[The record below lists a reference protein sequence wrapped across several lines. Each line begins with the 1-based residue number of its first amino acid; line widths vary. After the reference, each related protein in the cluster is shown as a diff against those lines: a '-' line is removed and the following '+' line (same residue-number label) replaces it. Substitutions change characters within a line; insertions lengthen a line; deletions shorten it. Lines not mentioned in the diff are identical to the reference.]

1 MTLHVSDVHVFV
13 AEVEIDALIMH
24 EERGR
29 RLHWTDD
36 ELSSTVLP
44 TTFSSLAVSREEAR
58 HRFRFRT
65 TFTDRNAEYVADCEI
80 VYILSENVDVTE
92 GVSME
97 FAERVAFMAVY
108 PYLRASISSSAARL
122 GLPIPLLGI
131 VRQGEFQS
139 GERMTQEQAQQE
151 FVDNRSETLSQG

>member
-1 MTLHVSDVHVFV
+1 VTLHVSDVHDFV
-13 AEVEIDALIMH
+13 KEVELDTLFMH

-29 RLHWTDD
+29 RLRWTDD
-36 ELSSTVLP
+36 ELLEIVLP
-44 TTFSSLAVSREEAR
+44 VTSSSLAVSRDEAR

-65 TFTDRNAEYVADCEI
+65 TFTDQSAEYVADCEV
-80 VYILSENVDVTE
+80 VYILSEDVDVAE
-92 GVSME
+92 SVSME

-139 GERMTQEQAQQE
+139 GEKMTQEQVQQE
-151 FVDNRSETLSQG
+151 FIDDRSETLG